1 MPAWVQWVAGLLAL
15 YAFYC
20 LSIFLLQRPVLFPRR
35 LIDIQAVSGIP
46 LPEHEKYFLDTTY
59 GPVEAWFILPETS
72 IKPAP
77 VVIFGHGN
85 AEVIDFWPA
94 ILEPFTRWGIGVLL
108 VEYPGYGRSAGT
120 PSQTRISEAFVAAW
134 DAIVQRPDVD
144 SEKILFF
151 GRSLGAAAVCDLSL
165 KRPSC
170 ALILM
175 SAFTRVRDFT
185 DRYALPGFFVR
196 DPFDNL
202 SAVKR
207 YPNPV
212 LVIHGENDEIVPCAH
227 GRALARNARLGSLIT
242 YGCGHNDC
250 PPDWPRFWKDIRPF
264 VLEALKSRESISP
277 ADYRAQ
283 P

>member
-15 YAFYC
+15 YALYC
-20 LSIFLLQRPVLFPRR
+20 LGIFLLQRPVLFPRR
-35 LIDIQAVSGIP
+35 LIEMQAVSGIP
-46 LPEHEKYFLDTTY
+46 VPDHEKYLLNTKY
-59 GPVEAWFILPETS
+59 GPVEAWFIPPATS
-72 IKPAP
+72 VKPAP

-94 ILEPFTRWGIGVLL
+94 TLEPFTRWGIGVLL

-120 PSQTRISEAFVAAW
+120 PSQTSISEAFVAAW
-134 DAIVQRPDVD
+134 DAIAQRPDVD

-165 KRPSC
+165 KRSSC

-207 YPNPV
+207 YSNPV

-227 GRALARNARLGSLIT
+227 GRTLARNARQGRLIT
-242 YGCGHNDC
+242 YACGHNDC
-250 PPDWPRFWKDIRPF
+250 PPDWPQFWKDIRPF
-264 VLEALKSRESISP
+264 VLEALKSCASALP
-277 ADYRAQ
+277 AE
-283 P
+283 